1 MTVGRLLINRPE
13 RWGAG
18 CGHGGPRESEQTL
31 RERSFAGRRGHL
43 RLASQQKRPPGCPT
57 AIVAWSCPTRLAVNA
72 SSVSRPDAP
81 PAATPR
87 CLSGRSLRL
96 DRVDGLGGQRPMLC
110 GLRTRGLQA
119 ESGYD
124 PNPPP
129 LARHISERIWC
140 GRRDSNPHSQRETDF
155 LTTSAFAAASRR
167 SWPGLSLRHGL
178 SAEGAARPVS
188 TPSLNRGLGS
198 GLAWGSSPLAFPDF
212 ERFCSTNFPV
222 GTPIGSLLRLPISPR
237 PLCHIG
243 AITRLVARWRILGQ
257 FQHLAPVRLLA
268 SIPSTL
274 LPATARE

>member
-1 MTVGRLLINRPE
+1 VQAAATGGLGSPNKHFVSVRSQD
-13 RWGAG
+13 GADTSG
-18 CGHGGPRESEQTL
+18 SR
-31 RERSFAGRRGHL
+31 ANKNGRRAARPQSWPGAARHG
-43 RLASQQKRPPGCPT
+43 SQSMRPQF
-57 AIVAWSCPTRLAVNA
+57 L
-72 SSVSRPDAP
+72 
-81 PAATPR
+81 AATPR
-87 CLSGRSLRL
+87 QRQPYVAFLAARSASIGSMPLAVSALCSAAFERAAF
-96 DRVDGLGGQRPMLC
+96 RP
-110 GLRTRGLQA
+110 T
-119 ESGYD
+119 SGYD
-124 PNPPP
+124 PTPPT

-237 PLCHIG
+237 PLCHIS
-243 AITRLVARWRILGQ
+243 AITRFGARWRIFGQ

-268 SIPSTL
+268 TIP
-274 LPATARE
+274 

>member
-1 MTVGRLLINRPE
+1 
-13 RWGAG
+13 
-18 CGHGGPRESEQTL
+18 
-31 RERSFAGRRGHL
+31 
-43 RLASQQKRPPGCPT
+43 
-57 AIVAWSCPTRLAVNA
+57 VNA
-72 SSVSRPDAP
+72 SSVSRPDVRQRQPYAALLAARSASIGSMP
-81 PAATPR
+81 LAVTALCSAAFEPAAF
-87 CLSGRSLRL
+87 
-96 DRVDGLGGQRPMLC
+96 RPP
-110 GLRTRGLQA
+110 
-119 ESGYD
+119 SGYD
-124 PNPPP
+124 RTPALP
-129 LARHISERIWC
+129 RHISERIWC

-237 PLCHIG
+237 PLCHIS
-243 AITRLVARWRILGQ
+243 AITRFVARWRIFGQ

-268 SIPSTL
+268 LIPSTL
-274 LPATARE
+274 LPATAGE